1 MIRWAISGFWLS
13 DQLCRR
19 FRFVFALKRG
29 GVCLKEFGGRT
40 RKSKGGS
47 TKRTVQHHKF
57 EYGQFP
63 LFQNCSAFSWEPFL
77 RQFIDKV

>member
-47 TKRTVQHHKF
+47 TKRTVQDHKF
-57 EYGQFP
+57 
-63 LFQNCSAFSWEPFL
+63 
-77 RQFIDKV
+77 